1 MNMALSKNKLQINDG
16 LVNLKNSKQ
25 SNDLDMLFAE
35 LFALVNLNEEN
46 LSNTLT
52 PNKTIKLKENLEQD
66 ISLNLKNDEEFLLT
80 KSLAETFYKELGI
93 NEKDFGITSKE
104 NNLNNSEI
112 NLKSSQHQKISEFI
126 NHIKTQH
133 KNSNQLKNLKIT
145 ETTPKENLQN
155 NLESVSNFKIV
166 IMSPKQRELKT
177 EKKFFNE
184 DKQKSENVLT
194 KNIKNNAITENK
206 NTLNINSQ
214 NNSKE
219 IFVSSK
225 DKKAS
230 RKKIQNEDPVQKNSE
245 EKSFILTDKKQLL
258 LKQPLITPK
267 TKDSKVNNLSVEQR
281 NIREFENLPKN
292 KNLINN
298 QIFNDQQTLDL
309 LESSW
314 GEKVY

>member
-1 MNMALSKNKLQINDG
+1 
-16 LVNLKNSKQ
+16 
-25 SNDLDMLFAE
+25 MLFAE

-52 PNKTIKLKENLEQD
+52 SNKTIKLKENLEQD
-66 ISLNLKNDEEFLLT
+66 KSLNLKNDEEFLLT

-104 NNLNNSEI
+104 NNQNNSEI

-177 EKKFFNE
+177 EKNFFNE

-230 RKKIQNEDPVQKNSE
+230 RKKIQNEDHVQKNSE

-267 TKDSKVNNLSVEQR
+267 N
-281 NIREFENLPKN
+281 
-292 KNLINN
+292 
-298 QIFNDQQTLDL
+298 
-309 LESSW
+309 
-314 GEKVY
+314 